1 MYTEAD
7 RQRQT
12 EIRVDG
18 QIATFTDDSSRDR
31 LIDTGSTSPN
41 RTKENYV
48 SWPLEMVE

>member
-31 LIDTGSTSPN
+31 LIDIQIKIVVAQDGKFL
-41 RTKENYV
+41 KEN
-48 SWPLEMVE
+48 